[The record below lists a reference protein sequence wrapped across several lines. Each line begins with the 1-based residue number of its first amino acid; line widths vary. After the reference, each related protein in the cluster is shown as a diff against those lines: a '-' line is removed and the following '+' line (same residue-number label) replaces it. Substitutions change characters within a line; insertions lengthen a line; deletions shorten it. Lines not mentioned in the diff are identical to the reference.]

1 MKLIKKY
8 TKSCLVVVAYLVSAA
23 CTNKMSQSTISGN
36 GLSATSMNANVVNE
50 TLAYCEA
57 QARKAVPQIP
67 AYDKVPRRINAGE
80 KTWQYV
86 SIDDWTSG
94 FWPGI
99 LWYVYEHNKDNFWK
113 EKAQGFTQALEP
125 ILDRQ
130 KWDHDLGF
138 MYYCSYGN
146 GYRITKN
153 PAYKQILLRAADSLV
168 TLYNPKVGTIL
179 SWPSMVKKMN
189 WPHNTIADNMMNLEL
204 LFWAAKNGGKK
215 EYYDMAVSHATV
227 TMKNHI
233 RPDNSMYHVAV
244 YDDKT
249 GQFIKGVT
257 HQGFADNTMWA
268 RGQAWGI
275 YGFTMCY
282 RETGKPEFLETAQKL
297 TEIYLKRLPPDKVPY
312 WDFDAPNI
320 PNESRDA
327 STAAIVASA
336 LLELSTMGENL
347 ALKTKYRQEAEAML
361 ASLSSDKYLA
371 NDQNNAFLLHSTGHR
386 PNGTEI
392 DVPII
397 YADYYFIEALLRLQR
412 LQAGQKVVLR

>member
-1 MKLIKKY
+1 MESLRTSIYFLIVAASCTLFSACASKI
-8 TKSCLVVVAYLVSAA
+8 TSSGKSSNGAPATTMSANA
-23 CTNKMSQSTISGN
+23 VNK
-36 GLSATSMNANVVNE
+36 
-50 TLAYCEA
+50 TLEYCEA
-57 QARKAVPQIP
+57 QARKAVLEIP
-67 AYDKVPRRINAGE
+67 AYDKVPRRINPGE

-99 LWYVYEHNKDNFWK
+99 LWYVYEHDQDNFWK
-113 EKAQGFTQALEP
+113 EKAQSFTQALEP

-146 GYRITKN
+146 GYRLTKN
-153 PAYKQILLRAADSLV
+153 PAYKQVLLRAADSLV

-179 SWPSMVKKMN
+179 SWPGMVKKMN
-189 WPHNTIADNMMNLEL
+189 WPHNTIADNMINLEL
-204 LFWAAKNGGKK
+204 LFWASKNGGKK
-215 EYYDMAVSHATV
+215 EYYDMAVSHAAT

-233 RPDNSMYHVAV
+233 RPDYSMYHVAV

-282 RETGKPEFLETAQKL
+282 RETEKKEFLETAQKL
-297 TEIYLKRLPPDKVPY
+297 TEIYLKRLPADKVPY

-336 LLELSTMGENL
+336 LLELSTMGEDQ

-361 ASLSSDKYLA
+361 AVLSSDKYLA
-371 NDQNNAFLLHSTGHR
+371 KDQNHAFLLHSTGHR

-397 YADYYFIEALLRLQR
+397 YADYYFIEALLRLKK
-412 LQAGQKVVLR
+412 LQAGQKL